1 MNRLALLI
9 LLFPL
14 ACGPSAPPPP
24 YVRPADRPLVRPD
37 APEMKTQA
45 PERYRVRFTT
55 SQGDFTITVTRAW
68 APLGADRF
76 YNLVRGRFF
85 EEARFFRV
93 IKGFMCQFG
102 IAADPAESALW
113 RNANIPDDPVRQ
125 ENTRGRVTFAT
136 SGPGTRTTQVF
147 INFSNGNARLD
158 KLGFAPFGEVTEGM
172 EVVGKLY
179 SGYGEGAPNGSGP
192 DQERI
197 EALGNPYLDRE
208 FPKLDF
214 IRKTEI
220 VE

>member
-1 MNRLALLI
+1 
-9 LLFPL
+9 
-14 ACGPSAPPPP
+14 
-24 YVRPADRPLVRPD
+24 
-37 APEMKTQA
+37 MKTQA